1 MCFLL
6 GNSLHV
12 FLGKARLPSGQNF
25 RRCNFTSVLMV
36 FSWRSYLKFCFL
48 FFFFIYDI
56 QILFQLNLKN
66 SIKHTFICRFQMWKI
81 KGRKKN
87 NDQQKIVYRQ
97 QRMKKKMFLNC
108 IIKYLWINLTKEV
121 KDLYTENYE
130 SLIKKIENYSK
141 KWNNN
146 PCS

>member
-1 MCFLL
+1 
-6 GNSLHV
+6 
-12 FLGKARLPSGQNF
+12 
-25 RRCNFTSVLMV
+25 
-36 FSWRSYLKFCFL
+36 
-48 FFFFIYDI
+48 
-56 QILFQLNLKN
+56 
-66 SIKHTFICRFQMWKI
+66 MWKI

-97 QRMKKKMFLNC
+97 QRGNEKKMFINC